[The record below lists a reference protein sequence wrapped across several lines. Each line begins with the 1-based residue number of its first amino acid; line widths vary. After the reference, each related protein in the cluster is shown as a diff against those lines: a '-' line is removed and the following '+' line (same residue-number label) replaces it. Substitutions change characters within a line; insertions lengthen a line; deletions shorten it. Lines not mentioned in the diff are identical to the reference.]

1 MVEEPNPYIITLVV
15 LSLFFILILIHRY
28 IKKTN
33 GKDKVEESF
42 IQEPPFIIKRNENT
56 YDEFT
61 SKIYDILF
69 HPEKESVYIINSAF
83 DLTQP
88 SPYFTTILDIGCGTG
103 ELLNELHTRNY
114 QNVYGLEKSKPMA
127 YECIRKYPHLKIKMG
142 DASADSMLFEKN
154 TFTQIFCVGMTIYEV
169 KDKVAFF
176 RNCYYWLKPNA
187 CLVLHLVDRNR
198 FNTVVSA
205 GNPSIMMLKD
215 DATGGMGQN
224 ESVGIV
230 AEKYATERI
239 TNTEVDFQNFKYKTS
254 YDFSKKDTVTF
265 TETFLD
271 KSSSKIRKNE
281 RELYMPNEM
290 ENILYDAQYCGFIVK
305 GQVSYGKY
313 NGDENQFLFILE
325 RPM

>member
-1 MVEEPNPYIITLVV
+1 MITLVV
-15 LSLFFILILIHRY
+15 LSLFFILILVHRY
-28 IKKTN
+28 VKKAN
-33 GKDKVEESF
+33 GKGRVEESF

-69 HPEKESVYIINSAF
+69 HPEKESSYIINSTF

-88 SPYFTTILDIGCGTG
+88 SPYFTAILDIGCGTG
-103 ELLNELHTRNY
+103 ELLNELYRKNY

-127 YECIRKYPHLKIKMG
+127 YECIHKYPHLKIKLG
-142 DASADSMLFEKN
+142 DASADSMLFEKA
-154 TFTQIFCVGMTIYEV
+154 TFTHIFCVGMTIYEV
-169 KDKVAFF
+169 KDKIAFF

-187 CLVLHLVDRNR
+187 CLILHLVDRNR
-198 FNTVVSA
+198 FNTVVGVGRNNSAMMILNDNADPTKQGYQSA
-205 GNPSIMMLKD
+205 G
-215 DATGGMGQN
+215 
-224 ESVGIV
+224 VV
-230 AEKYATERI
+230 ADKYAKERI
-239 TNTEVDFQNFKYKTS
+239 TNTEVDFQNFKYKTN
-254 YDFSKKDTVTF
+254 YDFSKKDVVTF

-271 KSSSKIRKNE
+271 KSTSKIRKNE
-281 RELYMPNEM
+281 RELYMPSEL

-313 NGDENQFLFILE
+313 NGDDNQFLFILE